1 MDGPIGRASYTTC
14 GFRSAV
20 KEVTGVASNGGRPS
34 DPGRRRGVI
43 ELIGAD
49 AGKLRRWPNFFAWE
63 PRRDLATWRACRAHL
78 VSPPSRYC
86 RLSYGSDLL
95 KFARSISRVTRPR
108 SRGWSEETVGM
119 WSRPIEEL
127 AVRNV
132 ELYPSLKAFVRAR
145 AGVKQRSG
153 TISEG
158 GGLFVGSME
167 EPSP

>member
-1 MDGPIGRASYTTC
+1 MP
-14 GFRSAV
+14 
-20 KEVTGVASNGGRPS
+20 VAPATLAG
-34 DPGRRRGVI
+34 RGVI

-49 AGKLRRWPNFFAWE
+49 AGKLRRGPSFLPVRPGGIS
-63 PRRDLATWRACRAHL
+63 PREIRRHLHSGACRAHL
-78 VSPPSRYC
+78 VSAPSRYC

-95 KFARSISRVTRPR
+95 KFARSYPGVTPPR
-108 SRGWSEETVGM
+108 SRGWSEEAIGM

-132 ELYPSLKAFVRAR
+132 ELDPSSKAFVPAR
-145 AGVKQRSG
+145 AGVKRRSG

-158 GGLFVGSME
+158 GGLFVGPME